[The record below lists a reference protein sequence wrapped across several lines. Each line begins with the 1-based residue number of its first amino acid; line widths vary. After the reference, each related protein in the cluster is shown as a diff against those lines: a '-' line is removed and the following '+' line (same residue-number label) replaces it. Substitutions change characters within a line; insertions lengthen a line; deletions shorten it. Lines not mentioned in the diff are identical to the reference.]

1 MSKNT
6 TYYSLVKPEETEQY
20 DINVMNANLD
30 TIDANLKSTN
40 DKFSS
45 YLPLSAN
52 AASATKAT
60 QDGNGNNI
68 VNTYARKDYLPPVC
82 IGSQVIHPGLSGTGT
97 VAKTAILGAYGTSLI
112 DGITGGVPAPSGWH
126 HEYRVTAQGTSGGD
140 CPIYL
145 YLNNFQLLNCSTW
158 SSDHYR
164 IIGYSPMF
172 TLSDIGQETTMG
184 YSRPGIN
191 LYYSTQNNGYST
203 TWQFWNVTIH
213 AYLVRD

>member
-6 TYYSLVKPEETEQY
+6 TYYSLVKPEATEQY

-68 VNTYARKDYLPPVC
+68 VDTYARKDYIPPIC
-82 IGSQVIHPGLSGTGT
+82 IGSQVIYDGASGSGT
-97 VAKTAILGAYGTSLI
+97 VAKTALLGSYDYGLFE
-112 DGITGGVPAPSGWH
+112 GVGYNVPTPSGWH
-126 HEYRVTAQGTSGGD
+126 KEYKLTAQVTSGGD
-140 CPIYL
+140 CSVHL
-145 YLNNFQLLNCSTW
+145 WFNGVDLCSGSTW
-158 SSDHYR
+158 SSATYR
-164 IIGYSPMF
+164 IIMSSNLF
-172 TLSDIGQETTMG
+172 RASDIPLETTLG
-184 YSRPGIN
+184 YSRNGVN
-191 LYYSTQNNGYST
+191 LYYSTVNNGYNT